1 MITVSTFKALYPN
14 FKGDVDKFVST
25 LNAEMTNAGINTP
38 KRIATFLSQCAHE
51 SAGFT
56 TFSEN
61 LNYSVVGLATT
72 FPKYFNNNTAGAYAR
87 NPQKIA
93 NKVYA
98 NRMGNGDEASGD
110 GYRYRGRGI
119 IQLTGKAN
127 YQAFSPEVVKN
138 PDSLSTNM
146 DMAIKSAVWFW
157 SKNSLN
163 TLADRSDI
171 VGITKRINGGTNG
184 LQDRVELYNKAIKVL

>member
-1 MITVSTFKALYPN
+1 MITVSTFKTLYPN
-14 FKGDVDKFVST
+14 YKGDVDKFVSA
-25 LNAEMTNAGINTP
+25 LNAEMSKVGIDTP
-38 KRIATFLSQCAHE
+38 KRIAAFLSQCAHE

-72 FPKYFNNNTAGAYAR
+72 FPKYFNNNNASAYAR
-87 NPQKIA
+87 NAQKIA

-119 IQLTGKAN
+119 IQLTGKTN
-127 YQAFSPEVVKN
+127 YAAFDAKALAN
-138 PDSLSTNM
+138 PDLVAT
-146 DMAIKSAVWFW
+146 DMVTAIKAAVWFW
-157 SKNSLN
+157 NKNSLN
-163 TLADRSDI
+163 VLADKSDI
-171 VGITKRINGGTNG
+171 IGITKRINGGVNG
-184 LQDRVELYNKAIKVL
+184 LDDRVSLYNKAIKLL